1 MTFIVNILH
10 TKKTLN
16 EHILNREI
24 GHVSKYG
31 KLFSIFPM
39 SETRLKGGNREPGQL
54 RYRRYRIGQSISD

>member
-1 MTFIVNILH
+1 MTFIVNIH
-10 TKKTLN
+10 THKTIIERSFDRKL
-16 EHILNREI
+16 